1 MSPPFQIPSRH
12 DPRWVFGALLL
23 TYAVAGCTV
32 LGFNRDPW
40 QMALTVLSC
49 VVLDAGLT
57 WWLRGEKV
65 FPLSAGITGLG
76 LSLLVNY
83 PHDHL
88 LLFLPAFFA
97 IASKHVITCGG
108 RHVFNPGL
116 VGVIAA
122 LTLGGG
128 RFATAPPYQ
137 WGDHAWLAG
146 VFIALAALAGFA
158 TRIRRTPLI
167 LSFLAS
173 FAILTVLRAWMMRW
187 HLPPQTLIAGT
198 LTSPAFFLFAFYMIT
213 DPKTSP
219 VSTAGQIAWGVA
231 VAFVDLVLHFK
242 SSLATIFWALFL
254 VTAARWAFS
263 HAMQVRSAGWRSLV
277 PGKAWVRAT
286 ATIAC
291 LGMAGSG
298 LYSQVLHPKVLAPE
312 PGFVF
317 EKEEDPGVT
326 SELSDLLTKVDPRVA
341 HIAKWVLSVGDAV
354 AVGDYDHDGWQDIFL
369 TNPLKRARDR
379 NALYR
384 NLGGLRFERVPLP
397 ALDEINEHPER
408 HGLIAGAMFVDYDN
422 SGRQS
427 LLLTTGWGR
436 TKLLKNTPEGFRDV
450 TVESGIDEYTV
461 SVAVTMADF
470 DRDGDLDLFIGNAMS
485 PLLPDYNPPKR
496 FNIFQLPQ
504 PEGENDRRPYHFMHS
519 TWHNARNGGLN
530 ALYHQTER
538 GTFVKADVAALGMP
552 ETHWTMAVGSADLN
566 QDGWADLYCASDYG
580 PDDLYL
586 NQEGRGFRRVAGTF
600 VGSIGRD
607 TYKGMNVSIGDLDN
621 RGWQDVHVSNVHAP
635 LQAEGSLV
643 WSVEPDAGEE
653 GGIRIRDR
661 ATERRLVNE
670 QRFAWGAALGDLN
683 LDGWLDLVQANGM
696 VDDTPDRVFATPQNY
711 WYRASLVMRSGPE
724 IHSYADRWADLRGYE
739 IWGRQQNRVYLSNG
753 RAPARFID
761 VADAVGLTEK
771 TNTRAAALADFDND
785 GDLDLVLTHQFANAE
800 VFRNTRMEND
810 ADRPH
815 WFGLDLRGDGRR
827 VNRDAVGAQVFVTA
841 GGLRQMREVSLTSGF
856 SAQSDRRLLFGLGEH
871 GQTVDLE
878 IRWPGGPVQHWKGLP
893 VDRYHLIEF
902 TASKPSPADS

>member
-1 MSPPFQIPSRH
+1 MASNFRLPSRR
-12 DPRWVFGALLL
+12 DPRWVFAGLLL

-40 QMALTVLSC
+40 QMALTVLTC
-49 VVLDAGLT
+49 MLLDVALA
-57 WWLRGEKV
+57 WWLRGEKLV
-65 FPLSAGITGLG
+65 PLSAAITGLG

-83 PHDHL
+83 PHDLL
-88 LLFLPAFFA
+88 LLFFPAFFA

-116 VGVIAA
+116 FGVIAA

-137 WGDHAWLAG
+137 WGEHAWLAG
-146 VFIALAALAGFA
+146 VFLALAAVAGFA

-173 FAILTVLRAWMMRW
+173 FAVFTCLRAWLMRW
-187 HLPPQTLIAGT
+187 HLPPETLIAGT

-219 VSTAGQIAWGVA
+219 ESTAGQIVWGIA
-231 VAFVDLVLHFK
+231 VAFIDFALHFK
-242 SSLATIFWALFL
+242 SSLATLFWALFF
-254 VTAARWAFS
+254 VTAVRWAAW
-263 HAMQVRSAGWRSLV
+263 HLRNLHRNGWRSLA
-277 PGKAWVRAT
+277 PGKGWLRGT
-286 ATIAC
+286 LTILC
-291 LGMAGSG
+291 LGAVGAG
-298 LYSQVLHPKVLAPE
+298 LYSQVLHPAVLAPQPE
-312 PGFVF
+312 FVF
-317 EKEEDPGVT
+317 EEEAAGIE
-326 SELSDLLTKVDPRVA
+326 SELGEVLTQVDPRVA

-354 AVGDYDHDGWQDIFL
+354 AVGDFDNDGWQDLFL
-369 TNPLKRARDR
+369 TNPLKRPQDR

-384 NLGGLRFERVPLP
+384 NIGGLRFERVPLP
-397 ALDEINEHPER
+397 ALDEINAHPEI
-408 HGLIAGAMFVDYDN
+408 HGLIAGAVFVDYDN

-436 TKLLKNTPEGFRDV
+436 VRLLKNEPGGFRDI
-450 TVESGIDEYTV
+450 TGESRIDEYTV
-461 SVAVTMADF
+461 SVAATMADF
-470 DRDGDLDLFIGNAMS
+470 DRDGDLDLFVGNAMN
-485 PLLPDYNPPKR
+485 PILTGYDPPEYFNLFKLPEPVGRD
-496 FNIFQLPQ
+496 
-504 PEGENDRRPYHFMHS
+504 DRRPYHFMHS
-519 TWHNARNGGLN
+519 TWHNACNGGLN
-530 ALYHQTER
+530 AFYLQKDR
-538 GTFVKADVAALGMP
+538 GVFEKSDVAVLGMP
-552 ETHWTMAVGSADLN
+552 ETHWTMAVGTADLN
-566 QDGWADLYCASDYG
+566 QDGWTDLYCASDYG

-586 NQEGRGFRRVAGTF
+586 NRQGQGFQRIAGTF

-643 WSVEPDAGEE
+643 WSVEPDSRSE
-653 GGIRIRDR
+653 GGIRISDR
-661 ATERRLVNE
+661 ATQRRLVNE
-670 QRFAWGAALGDLN
+670 QRFAWGAVFGDLN
-683 LDGWLDLVQANGM
+683 LDGWLDVVQANGM
-696 VDDTPDRVFATPQNY
+696 VDDTPDRVFETPQNY

-753 RAPARFID
+753 RAPARFVD
-761 VADAVGLTEK
+761 VADTVGLTEK

-785 GDLDLVLTHQFANAE
+785 GDPDLVLTHQFATAE
-800 VFRNTRMEND
+800 VFRNTRMERGG
-810 ADRPH
+810 DRAH
-815 WFGLDLRGDGRR
+815 WIGLQLQGDGRL

-841 GGLRQMREVSLTSGF
+841 AGLKQMREVSLTSGF
-856 SAQSDRRLLFGLGEH
+856 SAQSDRRLLFGLGDFGE
-871 GQTVDLE
+871 TAEVE
-878 IRWPGGPVQHWKGLP
+878 IRWPGGPVQILRELP

-902 TASKPSPADS
+902 AASPPLPTDS